1 MIFDRWFSVDRQYD
15 SMDCGP
21 ACLCIVARHYGCSV
35 SLQQLRLLSHTSIEG
50 TSLAGLQDAARALG
64 LRTRCVQ
71 ISFTC
76 LAETSLPCIVHW
88 EREHFVVVNKI
99 SPRGVSV
106 TDPAHG
112 QVTYGVA
119 DFLMHWAAENDE
131 GYALLIEP
139 GVPSLPEAQ
148 PPSPRF
154 DVRFLLGYLRPYRR
168 LLIGLPA
175 VMLLGSLI
183 QFVLP
188 WLTAM
193 VIDRGINPRNIPM
206 LQAVLLG
213 QFALVASRIF
223 FGCIQN
229 WMVFFIG
236 EPLNITLVKD
246 FLAKLTR
253 LPLGFFDNK
262 KLGDSLQRIQDYHR
276 VETFLTQ
283 SVLHL
288 LLSATSIVVFG
299 IVLAAYSHKILI
311 VFLLGTLLHILWV
324 CLFLPRRKALDVAR
338 FHQLGKSHGRVI
350 QFLMGIREIRLN
362 GWEAYKIAG
371 WKGVQDDLLRLG
383 RTNLTLTQTQET
395 GGTLLLEI
403 QGLLITYIA
412 ACSVI
417 DGAMSL
423 GVMLAV
429 QFVLGQLTGAV
440 SQLTYHA
447 SLAQEAV
454 ISLERISEIRSLPEE
469 EEQPDDASSMEIPP
483 AADIVL
489 SSVTFQYDGPR
500 SPRVLDE
507 ICLTLRAGETTAI
520 AGPSGCGK
528 TTLAKLLLGISPP
541 TGGGITIG
549 GTPLA
554 QLSLRRWREACGL
567 VMQDGYLFTD
577 TIAGNIGLSGGAPDM
592 ERVQEAA
599 HLACID
605 AFIATL
611 PLGYQTMIGPDGHGL
626 SQGQKQRILIA
637 RALYRNPDYLLLD
650 EATNALDAVTEAA
663 LLANLRTRMSGKT
676 VIIVAHRLSSLCHA
690 DRVVVLDG
698 GRVVENGA
706 PGELAA
712 RQGFYHR
719 LIRDQSAALV

>member
-1 MIFDRWFSVDRQYD
+1 MFFDRWFSVDRQYD

-21 ACLCIVARHYGCSV
+21 ACLRIVARHYGCSV
-35 SLQQLRLLSHTSIEG
+35 SLQQLRPLCHTSIEG
-50 TSLAGLQDAARALG
+50 TSLAGLQDAAQALG
-64 LRTRCVQ
+64 LRSRCVQ
-71 ISFTC
+71 ITFAC

-99 SPRGVSV
+99 GRQSVSV

-112 QVTYGVA
+112 QVTYSMD
-119 DFLMHWAAENDE
+119 DFLAHWAAENDE

-154 DVRFLLGYLRPYRR
+154 DARFLLGHLRPYRR

-175 VMLLGSLI
+175 VMLLGSVI
-183 QFVLP
+183 QFALP

-193 VIDRGINPRNIPM
+193 VIDCGISPKNIPM
-206 LQAVLLG
+206 LHAVLLG
-213 QFALVASRIF
+213 QFALIASRIL

-229 WMVFFIG
+229 WMIFLIG

-262 KLGDSLQRIQDYHR
+262 KLGDSLQRIQDYRR
-276 VETFLTQ
+276 VETFLTH
-283 SVLHL
+283 SVLNL
-288 LLSATSIVVFG
+288 LLSATSLVVFG
-299 IVLAAYSHKILI
+299 IVLATYSYKILL
-311 VFLLGTLLHILWV
+311 VFLLGSLLHLLWT
-324 CLFLPRRKALDVAR
+324 CLFFPKRKALDIAR
-338 FHQLGKSHGRVI
+338 FRQLGKSHGRVI

-383 RTNLTLTQTQET
+383 RTNLTLAQTQET

-417 DGAMSL
+417 DGTMSL

-440 SQLTYHA
+440 SQLTHHA
-447 SLAQEAV
+447 SYAQEAA

-469 EEQPDDASSMEIPP
+469 EEQTESISSKEIPP
-483 AADIVL
+483 SADIVL
-489 SSVTFQYDGPR
+489 SGITFQYDGPR

-528 TTLAKLLLGISPP
+528 TTLAKLLLGIYPP
-541 TGGGITIG
+541 TCGSIMIG

-554 QLSLRRWREACGL
+554 QLPLRRWREACGL

-577 TIAGNIGLSGGAPDM
+577 TIAGNIGLSGGTPDL
-592 ERVQEAA
+592 ERVQDAA
-599 HLACID
+599 RLACID
-605 AFIATL
+605 EFIATL

-663 LLANLRTRMSGKT
+663 LIANLRTRMGGKT
-676 VIIVAHRLSSLCHA
+676 VIIVAHRLSSLRHA
-690 DRVVVLDG
+690 DNIVVLDG
-698 GRVVENGA
+698 GRIVEFGS
-706 PGELAA
+706 PEELVA
-712 RQGFYHR
+712 RQGFYFR
-719 LIRDQSAALV
+719 LIKDQAG